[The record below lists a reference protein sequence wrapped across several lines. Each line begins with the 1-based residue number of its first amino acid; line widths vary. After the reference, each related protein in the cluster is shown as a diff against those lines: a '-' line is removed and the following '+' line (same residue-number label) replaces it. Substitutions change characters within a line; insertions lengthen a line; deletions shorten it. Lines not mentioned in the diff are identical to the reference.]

1 MRHIIVTL
9 DLLTIL
15 GYQNRYLEFFF
26 KSKPQFDNISIYYIF
41 KIIFSGWDSN
51 KGLGPPGKRG
61 KLYPVKTTLKSDRY
75 GLGLE
80 EEEKLEKNEK
90 KVTHFEAHDNR
101 GVTKIKI
108 PGQRIERHTTL
119 NKKYEKKKLDKQKQK
134 EKNFRLEFSGL

>member
-1 MRHIIVTL
+1 MLIIFQFITVCK
-9 DLLTIL
+9 IL
-15 GYQNRYLEFFF
+15 
-26 KSKPQFDNISIYYIF
+26 
-41 KIIFSGWDSN
+41 FSGWESN

-61 KLYPVKTTLKSDRY
+61 KLYPVKTTLKSDRH

-90 KVTHFEAHDNR
+90 KVTHFEAHDER

-108 PGQRIERHTTL
+108 PGQRIERQTTL

>member
-1 MRHIIVTL
+1 MLIIFQFITVCK
-9 DLLTIL
+9 IL
-15 GYQNRYLEFFF
+15 
-26 KSKPQFDNISIYYIF
+26 
-41 KIIFSGWDSN
+41 FSGWESN

-90 KVTHFEAHDNR
+90 KVTHFEAHDER

>member
-1 MRHIIVTL
+1 M
-9 DLLTIL
+9 
-15 GYQNRYLEFFF
+15 
-26 KSKPQFDNISIYYIF
+26 
-41 KIIFSGWDSN
+41 
-51 KGLGPPGKRG
+51 
-61 KLYPVKTTLKSDRY
+61 YPVKTTLKSDRY

-90 KVTHFEAHDNR
+90 KVTHFEAHDER

-119 NKKYEKKKLDKQKQK
+119 NKKYEKRKLDKQKQK

>member
-80 EEEKLEKNEK
+80 EEEKLEKNER
-90 KVTHFEAHDNR
+90 KVTHFEANDER
-101 GVTKIKI
+101 GVTKIKV